1 MGVHD
6 HQIQDLSRKLWD
18 HGGEGEGGSVSVRVP
33 PTFLLKQEQHQL
45 ADASFRDGKSSE
57 SHEPLGQVFCLKW
70 SSSGTIIDEEIPTQ
84 SNNIQQVCIC
94 NVLTSQKRDKPFGTL
109 NPNLPMSYG
118 NLSAHWWK
126 CLALSLSLSMCLA
139 LRTCFPL
146 HPRRNSS
153 GCWLAFSRGFT
164 PLSWQFLQPC
174 GFTAASW
181 PS

>member
-94 NVLTSQKRDKPFGTL
+94 YVLTSQKRDKPFGTL

-126 CLALSLSLSMCLA
+126 CWLSLSLS
-139 LRTCFPL
+139 L
-146 HPRRNSS
+146 HVFGSQNLFSPPSS
-153 GCWLAFSRGFT
+153 
-164 PLSWQFLQPC
+164 
-174 GFTAASW
+174 
-181 PS
+181 